1 MTDDA
6 QQDREKWK
14 AYPNTVL
21 EFAGGDGVRVDLRQP
36 VEEKTRVA
44 LHRLG
49 LTGPFAVLTAENPC
63 GDNVEDAPTDRQA
76 EAREERNERRTSRL
90 EQELIRHST
99 PFARVDGVSPD
110 GRYREHCLAVLLPE
124 AEAVELAR
132 RLEQLALFWFDGET
146 FWLLPAEANQ
156 APTRL
161 PVEESASG

>member
-1 MTDDA
+1 MTESA

-21 EFAGGDGVRVDLRQP
+21 EFAAGDGLRVDLREP
-36 VEEKTRVA
+36 VTAEACEAMRG
-44 LHRLG
+44 LG

-76 EAREERNERRTSRL
+76 EAREERNDRRTGRL
-90 EQELIRHST
+90 EQELTRRKT
-99 PFARVDGVSPD
+99 PFTLVDGVSPD
-110 GRYREHCLAVLLPE
+110 GSYREHCLAVLLPE
-124 AEAVELAR
+124 AEAVGLAR

-156 APTRL
+156 PPTRL
-161 PVEESASG
+161 PVEHAVPD